1 MLSVVKIKNKPMQ
14 RNRKLRDRV
23 EDFFEMKRSRMVEG
37 TAGTKVLGQKRGW
50 SVITWNRN
58 HCDRSRVIQ

>member
-23 EDFFEMKRSRMVEG
+23 EDFFEMKRSRMGEG

-50 SVITWNRN
+50 SVIT
-58 HCDRSRVIQ
+58 